1 MQTPGPRIS
10 RNFTREGAAVS
21 FPGYTEIGSPPGVR
35 TSPWRSVKADLS
47 ARTSPWRSGK
57 ADLST
62 RTSARRSGKADL
74 SARSFARR
82 SGKADPFTRTFA
94 RRSGEADP
102 FARTSAWR
110 SAKADLFTRLW
121 AARPGFGA
129 KTARFLITREGSKFY
144 ETATKGDFFV
154 ATSSPLVNLL
164 FCPRRAKLW
173 LRRGKTPPRNPA
185 APRGLP
191 NDRDRPPAV
200 RKPARAPK
208 PGDPA
213 PACLLEKALWVPPTT
228 DPFRWA
234 PGGKPEK
241 GKRKGRRNPRWHDRP
256 RFAHARSLTTTPP
269 DDGWEGSQPK
279 RTKRR
284 GKPAKKRRRSLA

>member
-1 MQTPGPRIS
+1 MFLRKFWNFFQTPGPRLS

-47 ARTSPWRSGK
+47 ARTSPWRSAK

-121 AARPGFGA
+121 AARPGFGGKNGA
-129 KTARFLITREGSKFY
+129 LPYNARRVQILRN
-144 ETATKGDFFV
+144 GD
-154 ATSSPLVNLL
+154 
-164 FCPRRAKLW
+164 
-173 LRRGKTPPRNPA
+173 
-185 APRGLP
+185 
-191 NDRDRPPAV
+191 
-200 RKPARAPK
+200 
-208 PGDPA
+208 
-213 PACLLEKALWVPPTT
+213 
-228 DPFRWA
+228 
-234 PGGKPEK
+234 
-241 GKRKGRRNPRWHDRP
+241 
-256 RFAHARSLTTTPP
+256 
-269 DDGWEGSQPK
+269 
-279 RTKRR
+279 KRR
-284 GKPAKKRRRSLA
+284 LFRRH